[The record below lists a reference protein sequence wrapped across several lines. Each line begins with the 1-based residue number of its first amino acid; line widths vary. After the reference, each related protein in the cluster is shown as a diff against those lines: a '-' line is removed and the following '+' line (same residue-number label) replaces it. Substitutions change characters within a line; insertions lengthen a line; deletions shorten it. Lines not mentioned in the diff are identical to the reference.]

1 MCILQQ
7 NIESWQFFTT
17 PAILVYKLTYGLN
30 QPEAQVQCIQEQNQS
45 NHFYVSSQQM
55 KLFLTSVREATSPD
69 TVQILEW

>member
-30 QPEAQVQCIQEQNQS
+30 QPEAQVQIIQKQNQS
-45 NHFYVSSQQM
+45 NDSSQVM
-55 KLFLTSVREATSPD
+55 KLFLTSMREATSPD